1 MPSQILGWEQNSAW
15 RLLECVSVLP
25 DTGDSNLKILKSTDW
40 KSFQVFNNQSLFRN
54 LYIFYTNVRKVV
66 HSNTQQ
72 HLVITCSGVRVD
84 ILTNKSTPTC
94 LSETLVEKVGKHRA
108 RPSSGKMRW
117 QSRIS
122 IPLNYDWDCGHELKI
137 FEDDRA
143 KSRQFQA
150 QRKMTKLAR
159 LGQV

>member
-1 MPSQILGWEQNSAW
+1 MQSQILGWEQNSVW

-72 HLVITCSGVRVD
+72 HVVITCSGVRVD
-84 ILTNKSTPTC
+84 IITNKATPKC
-94 LSETLVEKVGKHRA
+94 LSETLVEKVCK
-108 RPSSGKMRW
+108 
-117 QSRIS
+117 
-122 IPLNYDWDCGHELKI
+122 
-137 FEDDRA
+137 DRA
-143 KSRQFQA
+143 ELDQIQVRWYERAELNPILNPILNCILDWTGILATLSR
-150 QRKMTKLAR
+150 RSWS
-159 LGQV
+159 